1 MWDSRKLLLSQY
13 VPDQIHLIDDI
24 YVSTA
29 LSTKINQTH
38 NMIYECRQTT
48 TNILLKWGCISEV
61 SVGSETGNDKAF
73 MFP

>member
-1 MWDSRKLLLSQY
+1 MWDSRKLHTTVTICTWPNSFDWGYLCFNSLEYKNKSNTQ
-13 VPDQIHLIDDI
+13 
-24 YVSTA
+24 
-29 LSTKINQTH
+29 
-38 NMIYECRQTT
+38 YECSQTT

>member
-13 VPDQIHLIDDI
+13 VPDQIHLIEDI
-24 YVSTA
+24 YVLTA
-29 LSTKINQTH
+29 LSTKIN
-38 NMIYECRQTT
+38 QTT

>member
-29 LSTKINQTH
+29 LSTKINQAH
-38 NMIYECRQTT
+38 DINVFKQLQTY
-48 TNILLKWGCISEV
+48 
-61 SVGSETGNDKAF
+61 F
-73 MFP
+73 